1 MKKFLLEAV
10 MLTIVAGAMYYLSTN
25 IEPPWDRT
33 LVLSAVLIGI
43 HKILVACCCMRDKWS
58 MSTGRKWHSML
69 KKRWSFKRMN
79 NKGFYRNESW
89 PTSGL

>member
-1 MKKFLLEAV
+1 
-10 MLTIVAGAMYYLSTN
+10 
-25 IEPPWDRT
+25 
-33 LVLSAVLIGI
+33 
-43 HKILVACCCMRDKWS
+43 